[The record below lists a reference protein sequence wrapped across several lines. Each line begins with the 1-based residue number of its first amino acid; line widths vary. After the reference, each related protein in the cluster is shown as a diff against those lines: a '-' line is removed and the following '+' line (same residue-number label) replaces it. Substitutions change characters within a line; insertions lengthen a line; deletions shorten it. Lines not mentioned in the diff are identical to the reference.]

1 LGHSLS
7 SGGLSG
13 LPYNLVAG
21 GETLYTVLDVSR
33 LISCVRRS
41 SPSGIDRVE
50 MAYAKRW
57 LDAPPSSCSFA
68 AQSAWGWFGLIPRR
82 LVAALVEALEL
93 TWMRGPEAEG
103 ALGRARRIAARLHA
117 RLAIGDGRAALRA
130 RLATHRHA
138 VFLLVSHRSLESEAP
153 IAALRSAG
161 ARFVPLIHDLIP
173 LTHPEYSRSR
183 QVAHHAARVATTAA
197 LADGI
202 IVNSAFTASTLLPR
216 MARHGR
222 TAPPLAIAPLGVDIP
237 HRPPV
242 LLPTEPYFICL
253 GTIEPRKNHLL
264 LLHVWREMA
273 TRARALPGSAPPP
286 RLLVLGRRGWEN
298 ENVIDLLE
306 RCELLRG
313 VVQELGTPPDAEVAG
328 LIAQA
333 TALLFP
339 SFVEGYGLP
348 VAEALSLGT
357 PVICSDTA
365 PLREVGGTVP
375 DFLDPLDGP
384 AWLRRIEA
392 YAAPDS
398 PLRAAQCARLRHW
411 VRPQWSE
418 HFDQVD
424 ALLDQVVGLPRPI
437 PSPLPQPSREP
448 NREPSLA

>member
-1 LGHSLS
+1 M
-7 SGGLSG
+7 
-13 LPYNLVAG
+13 
-21 GETLYTVLDVSR
+21 YTILDVSR
-33 LISCVRRS
+33 LISSVRRV

-57 LDAPPSSCSFA
+57 LDAPPASCSFA
-68 AQSAWGWFGLIPRR
+68 AQSAWGWFGLIARR
-82 LVAALVEALEL
+82 QVAALVEALEL
-93 TWMRGPEAEG
+93 TWMRGPDAEG
-103 ALGRARRIAARLHA
+103 ALGRARRIAAGLHA
-117 RLAIGDGRAALRA
+117 RLAVGDGRAALRA

-153 IAALRSAG
+153 IAALRHAG

-183 QVAHHAARVATTAA
+183 QVAHHAARMATTAA
-197 LADGI
+197 LADGV
-202 IVNSAFTASTLLPR
+202 IVNSAYTASTLLPR
-216 MARHGR
+216 LARHGR

-237 HRPPV
+237 KPPRAP
-242 LLPTEPYFICL
+242 LPPEPYFICL

-264 LLHVWREMA
+264 LLHVWREMV
-273 TRARALPGSAPPP
+273 ARALPGAAPPK
-286 RLLVLGRRGWEN
+286 LLVLGRRGWEN

-313 VVQELGTPPDAEVAG
+313 VVQELGTPPDAEVAA
-328 LIAQA
+328 LLAEA

-365 PLREVGGTVP
+365 PLREVGGAVP

-384 AWLRRIEA
+384 AWRRRIEA
-392 YAAPDS
+392 YAAPAS
-398 PLRAAQCARLRHW
+398 SERAAQCARLRHW
-411 VRPQWSE
+411 ARPQWSE
-418 HFDQVD
+418 HFDRVD
-424 ALLDQVVGLPRPI
+424 ALLEQVAGLPRPV
-437 PSPLPQPSREP
+437 PSPRPQIQPSREP
-448 NREPSLA
+448 SLA